1 MENNDENTM
10 TQNTNDLSKLL
21 FVHKLNSCKSQKN
34 FIKSK
39 INQYFLLPEKY
50 FRQKPLIVIN
60 KKIKIKELTP
70 IKHLNYN
77 MMNDATKSSKYK
89 ARLSN
94 INAININKNTTN
106 ENEKDSKKPIK
117 NNEIIDN
124 EKLKMIFN
132 SYRNRKNL
140 KIIKDKLINSG
151 ENKIDL
157 TKDKENKELFA
168 PELCD
173 KNIPRE
179 LSLDLDIQKRRLKKK
194 EKLEKRS
201 RQMAKYLSNKI
212 NKNENSL
219 LFNSV
224 HIYRY
229 KKQILESNNT
239 NNKTNLDNNSQSYL
253 LNWVSS
259 LRRPKNYNGKYITYI
274 NVVGNINDPLWSTSV
289 EKYPNIKEISV
300 KSGVNLKIQDYK
312 NFINNRKINLSKEDN
327 IKNVENLDNI
337 NIRGKKLYNLEYKRE
352 MSCDKNK
359 ILYKSFVDN
368 GKIIMYK
375 DVNSIYGHET
385 FYKNYFGR
393 NKKKYSNQN
402 LSGSQSMQDL
412 RKNRLFK
419 F

>member
-1 MENNDENTM
+1 
-10 TQNTNDLSKLL
+10 
-21 FVHKLNSCKSQKN
+21 
-34 FIKSK
+34 
-39 INQYFLLPEKY
+39 
-50 FRQKPLIVIN
+50 
-60 KKIKIKELTP
+60 
-70 IKHLNYN
+70 
-77 MMNDATKSSKYK
+77 MNDATKSSKYK

-94 INAININKNTTN
+94 INAININRNTTN
-106 ENEKDSKKPIK
+106 ENEKDLKKPIK

-157 TKDKENKELFA
+157 TKDQENKELFA

-393 NKKKYSNQN
+393 NKKKYINQN

>member
-50 FRQKPLIVIN
+50 FHQKPLIVIN

-77 MMNDATKSSKYK
+77 MLNDASKSTKYK

-94 INAININKNTTN
+94 INAININRNTTN
-106 ENEKDSKKPIK
+106 ENEKDLKKPIK

-124 EKLKMIFN
+124 EKLRMIFN

-157 TKDKENKELFA
+157 TKEQENKELFA

-239 NNKTNLDNNSQSYL
+239 SNKTNLDNNSQSYL

-393 NKKKYSNQN
+393 NKKKYINQN

>member
-70 IKHLNYN
+70 IKHLNNN
-77 MMNDATKSSKYK
+77 MLNDATKSSKYK

-94 INAININKNTTN
+94 INAININRNTTN
-106 ENEKDSKKPIK
+106 ENEKDLKKPIK

-157 TKDKENKELFA
+157 TKEHENKELFA

-312 NFINNRKINLSKEDN
+312 NFINNGKINLSKEDN

-393 NKKKYSNQN
+393 NKKKYINQN

>member
-1 MENNDENTM
+1 M
-10 TQNTNDLSKLL
+10 
-21 FVHKLNSCKSQKN
+21 
-34 FIKSK
+34 
-39 INQYFLLPEKY
+39 
-50 FRQKPLIVIN
+50 
-60 KKIKIKELTP
+60 
-70 IKHLNYN
+70 
-77 MMNDATKSSKYK
+77 
-89 ARLSN
+89 
-94 INAININKNTTN
+94 
-106 ENEKDSKKPIK
+106 
-117 NNEIIDN
+117 
-124 EKLKMIFN
+124 
-132 SYRNRKNL
+132 

-157 TKDKENKELFA
+157 TKDQENKELFA

-239 NNKTNLDNNSQSYL
+239 SNKTNLDNNSQSYL

-312 NFINNRKINLSKEDN
+312 NFINNRKINLSKED
-327 IKNVENLDNI
+327 IKE
-337 NIRGKKLYNLEYKRE
+337 K
-352 MSCDKNK
+352 
-359 ILYKSFVDN
+359 
-368 GKIIMYK
+368 
-375 DVNSIYGHET
+375 
-385 FYKNYFGR
+385 
-393 NKKKYSNQN
+393 
-402 LSGSQSMQDL
+402 
-412 RKNRLFK
+412 
-419 F
+419 

>member
-94 INAININKNTTN
+94 INAININRNTTN
-106 ENEKDSKKPIK
+106 ENEKDLKKPIK

-157 TKDKENKELFA
+157 TKDQENKELFA

-229 KKQILESNNT
+229 KKQILESNNSS
-239 NNKTNLDNNSQSYL
+239 NKTNLDNNSQSYL

-359 ILYKSFVDN
+359 ILYNSFVDN

-393 NKKKYSNQN
+393 NKKKYINQN

>member
-77 MMNDATKSSKYK
+77 MLNDATKSSKYK

-94 INAININKNTTN
+94 INAININRNTTN
-106 ENEKDSKKPIK
+106 ENEKDLKKPIK

-157 TKDKENKELFA
+157 TKDQENKELFA

-239 NNKTNLDNNSQSYL
+239 SNKTNLDNNSQSYL

-393 NKKKYSNQN
+393 NKKKYINQN